1 MLNINFTLLDGKK
14 EQFPD
19 LSVFYKSL
27 YLPIKNEKLEIPNFY
42 SIDFIHNDIKMKA
55 IYFKDKFLAVIS
67 EQPIQNQFIFFKNQD
82 SAIFIKQNIISHL
95 KHINYTY
102 PTIDLI

>member
-1 MLNINFTLLDGKK
+1 MLNINFTHLEGQKLP
-14 EQFPD
+14 FSD

-67 EQPIQNQFIFFKNQD
+67 EQPIQNQFIFFKKSRLSYFYQT
-82 SAIFIKQNIISHL
+82 
-95 KHINYTY
+95 NYYFSFKTY
-102 PTIDLI
+102 